1 MEILCDNLKVERVD
15 AKTQAPARPSR
26 RARAVEAGPATSSS
40 DFYVA
45 CSSSGS
51 FPPPEILRV
60 ADFHPDSSLVF
71 FSHPRKVLREIMDI
85 TYRPYIDPEFEV
97 LIERIHPPRV
107 CVDNDTY
114 PDCTL
119 VKVDSANKHGMLL
132 EMVQVLTDL
141 DLVISK
147 SYISSDGGWLMDVFH
162 VNDQQGNK
170 LTDESLIHYIQEGIC
185 ASRQASREFKPIIGR
200 EVRPRHVSTE
210 HMALEMTGVD
220 RPGLLS
226 EMSAVLA
233 ELGCHVTAA
242 VAWTHNSRAAC
253 ILYVED
259 SAKGG
264 LIDPCRVAQV
274 QAQLENVV
282 EAHHYKDEQRS
293 VRLAAPVPGQTHTE
307 RRLHQLLAAD
317 GDYKECCSCCGGNG
331 EWDDFNVLGRC
342 HKGQKKGCNG
352 THVKIENCKETGYS
366 IVTIRSRDR
375 PKLLFDTEY
384 YVRHKEGGIL
394 SSDCEKRRV
403 TQCLIAATE
412 RRVSHGLRLDICT
425 RDRTGLLSDVT
436 RVFRESGLSI
446 TRAEMGTRGKKAIGT
461 FYVKD
466 TSGQHV
472 TPETVEIIRREIGG
486 SVTVVEN
493 KSSGTSP
500 EASPSRTST
509 SSSSTVEERSS
520 FSLGNLLWAQLE
532 RLSSNFRPIKS

>member
-1 MEILCDNLKVERVD
+1 MMTKKQLLKGLS
-15 AKTQAPARPSR
+15 ARTTICKKQGKKIAENWLLFNVVRKEFLVFVQLS
-26 RARAVEAGPATSSS
+26 AVSSVHLEF
-40 DFYVA
+40 D
-45 CSSSGS
+45 
-51 FPPPEILRV
+51 P
-60 ADFHPDSSLVF
+60 SSLRLIPFLLIWTFQIQVDYWKIH
-71 FSHPRKVLREIMDI
+71 SHPRKVLREIMDI

-114 PDCTL
+114 HDCTL

-147 SYISSDGGWLMDVFH
+147 SYTLSDGGWLMDVFH
-162 VNDQQGNK
+162 VTDQQGNK
-170 LTDESLIHYIQEGIC
+170 LTDESLIHYIQE
-185 ASRQASREFKPIIGR
+185 ASREFKPIIGR

-242 VAWTHNSRAAC
+242 VAWTHSSRAAC

-282 EAHHYKDEQRS
+282 EAHHYKDERRS
-293 VRLAAPVPGQTHTE
+293 VRLAAPVPAKPT
-307 RRLHQLLAAD
+307 RRGGSTSFWLPMETTRNAVLVVVASVSGTILMFWEGVIKGRRRDVMYVVYHAAI
-317 GDYKECCSCCGGNG
+317 S
-331 EWDDFNVLGRC
+331 
-342 HKGQKKGCNG
+342 
-352 THVKIENCKETGYS
+352 
-366 IVTIRSRDR
+366 SRGSTA
-375 PKLLFDTEY
+375 FQEY

-394 SSDCEKRRV
+394 SSEGERHRV

-436 RVFRESGLSI
+436 RVFRESSLSI
-446 TRAEMGTRGKKAIGT
+446 TRAEIGTRGKKAIGT

-466 TSGQHV
+466 TSGQNV
-472 TPETVEIIRREIGG
+472 TPQTVEIIRREIGG
-486 SVTVVEN
+486 SITVVEN

-500 EASPSRTST
+500 EGSPSRTST
-509 SSSSTVEERSS
+509 SSSSMVEKRSS